1 MFVLEGTP
9 LLLGKNPLLDCL
21 TCFHSRPEL
30 TFYYTSVYA
39 LWKKERGHRHQRQ
52 KEWGL
57 EREERKL
64 TQALLRV

>member
-1 MFVLEGTP
+1 MRCG
-9 LLLGKNPLLDCL
+9 
-21 TCFHSRPEL
+21 R
-30 TFYYTSVYA
+30 
-39 LWKKERGHRHQRQ
+39 KKERGHRHQRQ